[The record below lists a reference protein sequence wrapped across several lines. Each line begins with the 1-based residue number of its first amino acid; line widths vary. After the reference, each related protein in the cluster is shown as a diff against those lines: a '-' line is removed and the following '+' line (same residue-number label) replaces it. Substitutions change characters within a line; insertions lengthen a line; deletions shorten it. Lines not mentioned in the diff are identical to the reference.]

1 MLYCQTLFWG
11 AEGLGDRCVKITLIV
26 SSLEWL
32 TCLFLFIMAEFE
44 KLQPRFKD
52 GTHFSCYE
60 SFLKGYNVQMSL
72 S

>member
-1 MLYCQTLFWG
+1 M
-11 AEGLGDRCVKITLIV
+11 KITLIV

-44 KLQPRFKD
+44 KLQLRFKD

-60 SFLKGYNVQMSL
+60 SLLNVQMSL
-72 S
+72 CLTLT